1 MHLWSVNQVTNTLRG
16 FCRRLMSSLDS
27 PRPAPLSTIGS
38 GVMRSGP
45 GATTE
50 DDERWRFA
58 QQMEREFWLN
68 LDEAEFQAQEAGYR
82 CLAGQLANQ
91 ARTYCGER
99 DDVRVLQIGCA
110 VEDAI
115 MYFPSGKRFAIDP
128 LADFYVQHFERARNP
143 GVTYFIARGEAIPFA
158 ADVFD
163 IVICNN
169 VLDHVFEPQKLL
181 REASR
186 TLRTGGLFFLSVDVY
201 SADTLMRRAAQ
212 EAAGEVVD
220 PCHPHTFTHEIL
232 QHLVETTGFQ
242 ALAAEDSAS
251 GKGDDSVRFELTL
264 LNVKKTYGRDDIG
277 S

>member
-1 MHLWSVNQVTNTLRG
+1 MKTLRG
-16 FCRRLMSSLDS
+16 VCRRLMPSRDLARSG
-27 PRPAPLSTIGS
+27 PLPEIGS
-38 GVMRSGP
+38 GEMHPVSSHQ
-45 GATTE
+45 TE
-50 DDERWRFA
+50 DNDRWRFA

-82 CLAGQLANQ
+82 CLAGQLAKW

-99 DDVRVLQIGCA
+99 DDIRVLQIGCA
-110 VEDAI
+110 VEDAV
-115 MYFPSGKRFAIDP
+115 MHFPYGKRFAIDP
-128 LADFYVQHFERARNP
+128 LADFYIRHFERARNP
-143 GVTYFIARGEAIPFA
+143 GVAYFTAGGEAIPFA

-163 IVICNN
+163 LVICNN

-201 SADTLMRRAAQ
+201 SADIRMRRTAQ

-242 ALAAEDSAS
+242 VLAAEDSAS
-251 GKGDDSVRFELTL
+251 GKGDDSVRFELTM
-264 LNVKKTYGRDDIG
+264 LNKKG
-277 S
+277 